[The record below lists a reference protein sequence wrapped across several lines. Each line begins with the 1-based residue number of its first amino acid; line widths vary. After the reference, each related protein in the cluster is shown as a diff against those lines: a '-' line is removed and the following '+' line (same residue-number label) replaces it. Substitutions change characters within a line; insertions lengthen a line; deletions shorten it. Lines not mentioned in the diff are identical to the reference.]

1 MIGRRECNFGYAFIN
16 LTSPE
21 AAHRLYRS
29 LQRRGW
35 TVHGS
40 KKVIDIVRAKIQV
53 STRERKLKTQ

>member
-1 MIGRRECNFGYAFIN
+1 MLLMVGRRGCNFGYAFVN

-29 LQRRGW
+29 LEGRGW

-40 KKVIDIVRAKIQV
+40 KKVIRIVPAKIQV
-53 STRERKLKTQ
+53 NIL

>member
-1 MIGRRECNFGYAFIN
+1 MMGRRGCNFGYAFVN

-29 LQRRGW
+29 LEGRGW

-40 KKVIDIVRAKIQV
+40 KKVIRIDPAKIQV
-53 STRERKLKTQ
+53 NGSCSS